1 MRRMQRARSENDFF
15 RSLHGELFRT
25 IVYPRDILETD
36 SFSAIEEDLGYSGF
50 GEQMIVWP

>member
-1 MRRMQRARSENDFF
+1 MQRARSENDFF